1 MKWIYCLLFMIFLV
15 SCERNRITQMSFEE
29 DGIEI
34 TYVGSANTLNYTI
47 SCGNIILHT
56 ETFNIQHK
64 GIYNLPLLQE
74 NTVIEK
80 VDSLAYWITK
90 NKEFKVNFTIRQD
103 SIILVDSIRNYTYN
117 PPTIR
122 DSVYAELLSDK
133 FGTIKW
139 NDYSQY
145 EKRAKTFLV
154 ENNEKANK
162 SFVEKMAY
170 NIYILLNKGKE
181 NQYTLSNIDTVKEL
195 PKSISV
201 KTSMNARYFY
211 LLAVKNEDEITKFA
225 KTEIVD
231 EFKQGHLN
239 HTQEKNKLMQLSLIK
254 PGIFNDLLYIF
265 LLGIDEEWNYDYHL
279 VGGIRLDNIG
289 PNLEWESPI
298 VNDILFQSFSI
309 GQEKNISFTE
319 KYTKFK
325 DYYIRGG
332 YSQANSSI
340 RDITWGNFEGNN
352 YFGYPITFYVNF
364 NNIGDIDHL
373 IIQGKKYPIKWDGIK
388 GFVNKQ
394 FIFEHRFPR
403 LNIGDNYISIK
414 FVDKLG
420 NTSTGKLNIATQ
432 SIRDN
437 GIEINN
443 SIYNDIN

>member
-1 MKWIYCLLFMIFLV
+1 
-15 SCERNRITQMSFEE
+15 
-29 DGIEI
+29 
-34 TYVGSANTLNYTI
+34 
-47 SCGNIILHT
+47 
-56 ETFNIQHK
+56 
-64 GIYNLPLLQE
+64 
-74 NTVIEK
+74 
-80 VDSLAYWITK
+80 
-90 NKEFKVNFTIRQD
+90 
-103 SIILVDSIRNYTYN
+103 
-117 PPTIR
+117 
-122 DSVYAELLSDK
+122 
-133 FGTIKW
+133 
-139 NDYSQY
+139 
-145 EKRAKTFLV
+145 
-154 ENNEKANK
+154 
-162 SFVEKMAY
+162 
-170 NIYILLNKGKE
+170 
-181 NQYTLSNIDTVKEL
+181 
-195 PKSISV
+195 
-201 KTSMNARYFY
+201 MNARYFY

-225 KTEIVD
+225 KEEIVD

-309 GQEKNISFTE
+309 GQEKNIPFTE
-319 KYTKFK
+319 KHTKFK

-373 IIQGKKYPIKWDGIK
+373 IIQVKKYPIKWDGIK